1 MMGNRQYTND
11 ASALLAGSITAGST
25 TIAVATG
32 FGALFPSPTGTQYF
46 IVAIEDTSGNTEYIA
61 IGSRSGDNLQVEPVS
76 AQFPAGG
83 RGQEGT
89 TPQSFTANLAR
100 VEIRLTAAQQ
110 AGLYEKD
117 GDTLTGPMNMGGQL
131 VTNGILSTGISI
143 ESATEIVNTPLRG
156 LAAGTGNQITVPT
169 DGVSR
174 AQAGGVNIVVKTD
187 PVNAF
192 EVGMILMYF
201 GAPANLAAGW
211 HVCDGG
217 TYNGHLTPNLMD
229 HFIVGAGN
237 LYPLAANG
245 NIGETTSAASAGT
258 PVISGHALTI
268 AELAVHAHPF
278 DYFFGNTGGPIYN
291 PGGGPGGNYFAG
303 GGGGGVRNS
312 YAGSNAGSG
321 AAHTH
326 GASAL
331 APHSHTV
338 NVGPFY
344 ALYFA
349 MFCGT

>member
-1 MMGNRQYTND
+1 MMGNRQYSND

-25 TIAVATG
+25 TVAVATG

-117 GDTLTGPMNMGGQL
+117 GDTLTGPMNMGGQTA
-131 VTNGILSTGISI
+131 TNGILGTGISI
-143 ESATEIVNTPLRG
+143 EGATEIVNTPIRG
-156 LAAGTGNQITVPT
+156 LAGGTGNQITVPT

-174 AQAGGVNIVVKTD
+174 AQASGIDIVVKTD
-187 PVNAF
+187 PVHAF
-192 EVGMILMYF
+192 TVGMILMF
-201 GAPANLAAGW
+201 NGAPANLPAGW

-217 TYNGHLTPNLMD
+217 TYNGNGTPDLRNS
-229 HFIVGAGN
+229 FIVGAGST
-237 LYPLAANG
+237 YPLSANG
-245 NIGETTSAASAGT
+245 NIGEYTNAVSAGT
-258 PVISGHALTI
+258 PVINPVALSV
-268 AELAVHAHPF
+268 ANMALHAHTFNYNAGAALFASVGQPSF
-278 DYFFGNTGGPIYN
+278 YITASPGN
-291 PGGGPGGNYFAG
+291 PGSQSATTSA
-303 GGGGGVRNS
+303 V
-312 YAGSNAGSG
+312 GSG
-321 AAHTH
+321 APFTPTA
-326 GASAL
+326 AAL
-331 APHSHTV
+331 PGHQHSV
-338 NVGPFY
+338 NFGPFY

-349 MFCGT
+349 MFVGP